1 MELTAPTALMLS
13 NALPQL
19 HCNTQQSARTTA
31 QGKDKGSLQ
40 DCLQQISRKEKALLV
55 NTGENSEIFVANLC
69 IVCQHLANVCPEE
82 NHVVQIEFVTNP
94 GRKGCQVFFLCQPGN
109 DCCPFYIAGIYI
121 FEQIRMAVTSY

>member
-1 MELTAPTALMLS
+1 MAEIGPDMELTAPTALMLS

-55 NTGENSEIFVANLC
+55 NTGENSEICVANLC
-69 IVCQHLANVCPEE
+69 IVC
-82 NHVVQIEFVTNP
+82 
-94 GRKGCQVFFLCQPGN
+94 
-109 DCCPFYIAGIYI
+109 
-121 FEQIRMAVTSY
+121 